1 MKCPR
6 CSCDI
11 TVEAMKPGKQSMG
24 FTINHEGD
32 FMQAKTIGGILTKLD
47 TLLIDRAGEPAQVLL
62 QSVEIQPRLIK
73 IWLLVSPEK
82 AE

>member
-11 TVEAMKPGKQSMG
+11 TVEAMKIGKQSVC
-24 FTINHEGD
+24 FSINHEGD
-32 FMQAKTIGGILTKLD
+32 FMKAKTIGGILDNLD
-47 TLLIDRAGEPAQVLL
+47 ELYKCADGTPAQVLL
-62 QSVEIQPRLIK
+62 QSVDIHPRLIK
-73 IWLLVSPEK
+73 IWLLVAPEK

>member
-11 TVEAMKPGKQSMG
+11 TIEAMKPGKQSIG
-24 FTINHEGD
+24 FTINYEGD
-32 FMQAKTIGGILTKLD
+32 FMPAKTIGGLLTQLD
-47 TLLIDRAGEPAQVLL
+47 TLLIEIAREPAQVLL
-62 QSVEIQPRLIK
+62 QSVETQPRLIK
-73 IWLLVSPEK
+73 IWLLVASEK